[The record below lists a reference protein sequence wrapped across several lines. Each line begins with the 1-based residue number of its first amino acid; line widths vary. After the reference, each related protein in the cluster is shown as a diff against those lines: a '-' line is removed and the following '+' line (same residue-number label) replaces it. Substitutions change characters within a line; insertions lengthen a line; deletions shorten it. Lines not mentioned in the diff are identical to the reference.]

1 MNDTMSLCL
10 ATGILAV
17 SGLGLFMYKNSNEVS
32 FSDDVFEQDYETKKT
47 TKRRVKEDDYEYDYK
62 DENDYKD
69 DKNDKEDDSD
79 WFGLRSFFG
88 NGDETDEKEKE
99 KEIEKDKD
107 EDYVFEMFEE
117 TKPKKRNTKTKSS
130 RKIGSTRRRY

>member
-17 SGLGLFMYKNSNEVS
+17 GGLGLFMYKNTNEVS
-32 FSDDVFEQDYETKKT
+32 FADDVFEQDYDTKKT
-47 TKRRVKEDDYEYDYK
+47 SKRRVKDEEDDDYNDEKDYK
-62 DENDYKD
+62 NEKD
-69 DKNDKEDDSD
+69 DKNDKEEDSD

-99 KEIEKDKD
+99 KD

-117 TKPKKRNTKTKSS
+117 SKPKKRNAKTKSS
-130 RKIGSTRRRY
+130 RKSGSTRRRY

>member
-17 SGLGLFMYKNSNEVS
+17 GGLGLFMYKNTNEVS
-32 FSDDVFEQDYETKKT
+32 FADDVFEQDYETKKT
-47 TKRRVKEDDYEYDYK
+47 SKRRVKDEEDDDYDY
-62 DENDYKD
+62 NDYK
-69 DKNDKEDDSD
+69 NEKEEDSD

-99 KEIEKDKD
+99 KEMDKD

-117 TKPKKRNTKTKSS
+117 TKPKKRNAKTKSS
-130 RKIGSTRRRY
+130 RKSGSTRRRY

>member
-17 SGLGLFMYKNSNEVS
+17 GGLGLFMYKNTNEVS
-32 FSDDVFEQDYETKKT
+32 FADDVFEQDYDTKKT
-47 TKRRVKEDDYEYDYK
+47 SKRRVKDEEDDDYDYN
-62 DENDYKD
+62 DYNDYK
-69 DKNDKEDDSD
+69 NEKEEDSD

-99 KEIEKDKD
+99 KEMDKD

-117 TKPKKRNTKTKSS
+117 TKPKKRNAKTKSS
-130 RKIGSTRRRY
+130 RKSGSTRRRY

>member
-1 MNDTMSLCL
+1 MSLCL

-17 SGLGLFMYKNSNEVS
+17 GGLGLFMYKNTNEVS
-32 FSDDVFEQDYETKKT
+32 FADDVFEQDYETKKT
-47 TKRRVKEDDYEYDYK
+47 SKRRVKDEEDDDYDYN
-62 DENDYKD
+62 DYNDYK
-69 DKNDKEDDSD
+69 NEKEEDSD

-99 KEIEKDKD
+99 MDKD

-117 TKPKKRNTKTKSS
+117 TKPKKRNAKTKSS
-130 RKIGSTRRRY
+130 RKSGSTRRRY